1 MTLPR
6 HPCECSSPQ
15 RTLEDSLQQWISC
28 QCSIESVPP
37 SGTVSFSKSCSHLSI
52 QTGRLVPEPEFILHR
67 DAKSTGSPDSGHTLP
82 PVYWTTDP
90 CVSPLWEKKKQKK
103 KNIYIL
109 LVFTA
114 LLFCFPKGL
123 TWSPEWGQETET
135 MALHHPWHSPGE
147 TGQNTLLPEF
157 LNPLHSYKNQSMHIN
172 ALGLLQSLQWFGYTK
187 PLSSLP

>member
-52 QTGRLVPEPEFILHR
+52 QTGRLHFSLCQSQSLFCTGMLRALVAQTPATHCRLCTEPLIPALVPC
-67 DAKSTGSPDSGHTLP
+67 G
-82 PVYWTTDP
+82 
-90 CVSPLWEKKKQKK
+90 KKKKKK

-135 MALHHPWHSPGE
+135 MALHHP
-147 TGQNTLLPEF
+147 
-157 LNPLHSYKNQSMHIN
+157 
-172 ALGLLQSLQWFGYTK
+172 
-187 PLSSLP
+187 